1 MRAVLVGLHNDK
13 KLYYDLDA
21 TADDQDGIVEMANG
35 KTMTVDFF
43 PYVTSVRG
51 LKKLRTTAFHRKLW
65 DKPQSGHD
73 SSWNQMFV
81 EKAKQPTDKLLANLD
96 INTSLGKNRSRLRAK
111 SDAVSSFMKT
121 KQLSGIETKSCC
133 GNGDRA
139 SGEPTGTVFPSSLL
153 RRQEWMTQI
162 LLRNIKED
170 ENGQ

>member
-21 TADDQDGIVEMANG
+21 SADDPDGIIEMPNG
-35 KTMTVDFF
+35 KTMNVEFF

-73 SSWNQMFV
+73 SSWDQIFLDKTKPV
-81 EKAKQPTDKLLANLD
+81 SDKLLANLD
-96 INTSLGKNRSRLRAK
+96 INTALGKTRSKLRAK

-121 KQLSGIETKSCC
+121 KTLFGIETKSCC
-133 GNGDRA
+133 GDETRPA
-139 SGEPTGTVFPSSLL
+139 QPAESVFPSKSM
-153 RRQEWMTQI
+153 RRQEWMTRI
-162 LLRNIKED
+162 LLRNVKEED
-170 ENGQ
+170 GQ